1 MPRYQQIARQLKNAI
16 EKGELK
22 PGQICKLFETK
33 NKRKNH
39 FYFRQLHVK
48 PLAKQYIELMINL
61 KIKRQQ
67 INTVKS
73 RHLIKN

>member
-1 MPRYQQIARQLKNAI
+1 MRFHKGKVQLFFGLSPITDNRYANYSKQQINV
-16 EKGELK
+16 
-22 PGQICKLFETK
+22 
-33 NKRKNH
+33 KNH

-48 PLAKQYIELMINL
+48 PLAKQYIEIMISL

-67 INTVKS
+67 INAVKS